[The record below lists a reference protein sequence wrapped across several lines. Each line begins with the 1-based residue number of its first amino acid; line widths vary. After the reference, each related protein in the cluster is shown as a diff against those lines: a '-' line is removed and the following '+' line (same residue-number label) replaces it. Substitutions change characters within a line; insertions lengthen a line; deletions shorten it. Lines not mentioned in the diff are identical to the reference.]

1 MQESVCI
8 MCVCEIERSN
18 NRSRLTVNRAA
29 AAACVGMCYVIFLIL
44 QQMKIVE
51 MHFKGFPATNA
62 AIAATITITTTKFI
76 CGICIMN
83 NEYTRVSPLTL
94 FSLLDQLYSTAAAAA
109 AA

>member
-1 MQESVCI
+1 
-8 MCVCEIERSN
+8 
-18 NRSRLTVNRAA
+18 
-29 AAACVGMCYVIFLIL
+29 
-44 QQMKIVE
+44 MKIVE

-62 AIAATITITTTKFI
+62 AIAATITTTTKFI